1 MLAPRWLTNA
11 IFILICIQKSRGDS
25 QKQPVCLARDRR
37 EAEVPLE
44 WPTCI
49 ETRWDR
55 WPNSELTTTP
65 TPASQST
72 TKVTSESSTVLV
84 SVKVETVSA
93 SLPSDQELDTE
104 SPLDNV
110 NFLSFEDWKKQNLA
124 KAGQSAE
131 NIGGNRRAGTAEK
144 DRRRLTGI
152 NNALD
157 SLGDDAEIELD
168 FGGFGADT
176 AEAAKS
182 ATAWGVHVPS
192 RGVDEAQV
200 IPGTVRDMVVEAS
213 GQSVPHAGGER
224 SKDAGTTCK
233 ERFNYAS
240 FDCAAT
246 VLKTNPEAKGSS
258 AVLIENK
265 DSYMLNECR
274 AQNKFLILELCDDI
288 LVDTVVLA
296 NYEFFSS
303 IFHTFRVSVADRYP
317 AKPEQ
322 WKELGIYEA
331 RNTREIQAF
340 AVENPLI
347 WARYL
352 RIEFLTHYGHE
363 FYCPLSLIRVHGT
376 TMLEE
381 YKHDGEVNR
390 AEEEVTGGVAEPA
403 PETESV
409 TEDATKAEVP
419 PPEAS
424 SFHVD
429 NADIRP
435 SETCSNSI
443 TTIELVLLGSV
454 NSHECGTHDTPKEL
468 PLSDG
473 NIKPAPGKVSSLV
486 TPSAGDA
493 ANAASPE
500 AVDYRN
506 LGSPGIN
513 SHPTADTTFDAVS
526 SDTNPH
532 DVTSDADTRSTVASK
547 DEQSAESIRATTTQ
561 PPSANPTT
569 QESFFKSVNKRL
581 QMLETNSSLS
591 LQYIEEQSR
600 ILRDAFNKVE
610 KRQLSKTST
619 FLDNLNVTVVNELKQ
634 FREQYD
640 QAWRSVALEF
650 EHQRIQY
657 HQEIHS
663 LSAQLGVLAD
673 EIVFQKR
680 VAVIQSIVVLLCF
693 GLMLF
698 TRGLAGGYIDLP
710 SVQNM
715 VSRSYSL
722 RPSSPILGFRSPP
735 GSPGSMRPTS
745 SYRTTGHRRQISQD
759 SQDGSVSPTMYAPP
773 TPTSD
778 DSRLGPDERDTT
790 PPSPE
795 EARSMP
801 DAAPPLLR
809 SNSSPPDLNGEN
821 EGGGEEMQAGS
832 PTITIISIIELK
844 TSKIS
849 SILHLKKSH
858 SRTPKMNSTPL
869 AARSPNTHLAV
880 SNEQDLKAASTT
892 IDPMDQ
898 HRLKLQGKIENQDKQ
913 QASYVS
919 PSDDIMSP
927 CSKKLSDL
935 KGKRF
940 KKIPPIAQ
948 PFVSDRAKRTL
959 DLVEEFVEKEC
970 IPAEGLFSAQLG
982 TGEQRWKTNPA
993 VMEELK
999 TKAKKIGLW
1008 NMFLPKSHFSQG
1020 AGFSN
1025 LEYGLMAE
1033 YLGKSKVASEATNNA
1048 APDTG
1053 NMEVLAKYGN
1063 DQQKAQWLTPLLEG
1077 KIRSAFLMTEPDI
1090 ASSDATNIQ
1099 LDIRREGN
1107 EYVLNGSKWWS
1118 SGAGDPRCQI
1128 YLVMGKTDPRNPDTY
1143 KQQSVLLVPAST
1155 PGITIHRMLSVY
1167 GYDDAPHGHG
1177 HITFKNV
1184 RVPLSAMVLGEG
1196 RGFEIIQGRLG
1207 PGRIHH
1213 AMRTIGAAERAI
1225 DWLIARINDERKKP
1239 FGQPLSSH
1247 GVILEWLAK
1256 SRIEVDAARLIV
1268 LNAAIKIDQGNAK
1281 FALKE
1286 IAQAKVL
1293 VPQTAMTVIDRA
1305 VQVYGAAGVSQD
1317 TPLAYLW
1324 AMVRTLRIADG
1335 PDEVHLQQLGK
1346 RENKSRREEVTRRV
1360 AWQKEQSDKILIAN
1374 GFSKTKSLL

>member
-1 MLAPRWLTNA
+1 MLAYQCITTCWVPWA
-11 IFILICIQKSRGDS
+11 ICMLAWIQTTGG
-25 QKQPVCLARDRR
+25 QGQQLVCPARDSR
-37 EAEVPLE
+37 EVEAGVLQ

-49 ETRWDR
+49 ETRWQRKPSGD
-55 WPNSELTTTP
+55 PTP
-65 TPASQST
+65 TPTPTLTSTFQGSQRVTGWTSTDTAS
-72 TKVTSESSTVLV
+72 L
-84 SVKVETVSA
+84 ETVSGPA
-93 SLPSDQELDTE
+93 SAPRQETDQELDTD
-104 SPLDNV
+104 SPLDNA

-131 NIGGNRRAGTAEK
+131 NVGGNRRAGAAGV
-144 DRRRLTGI
+144 DRQRPTGI

-168 FGGFGADT
+168 FVGFGADASEAVKT
-176 AEAAKS
+176 ATS
-182 ATAWGVHVPS
+182 WGNHVHPGGGNGAQVASDMDREPVDAPGQAVPS
-192 RGVDEAQV
+192 
-200 IPGTVRDMVVEAS
+200 
-213 GQSVPHAGGER
+213 AG

-246 VLKTNPEAKGSS
+246 VLKTNPQVKGSS

-274 AQNKFLILELCDDI
+274 ANNKYLILELCDDI

-317 AKPEQ
+317 AKRDQ
-322 WKELGIYEA
+322 WKELGVYEA

-340 AVENPLI
+340 PVENPLI

-352 RIEFLTHYGHE
+352 RIEFLTHYGNE

-381 YKHDGEVNR
+381 YKHDGEANR
-390 AEEEVTGGVAEPA
+390 AEEVAKQVSEPD
-403 PETESV
+403 PETETS
-409 TEDATKAEVP
+409 TNTGQPPLESPTAHAEQA
-419 PPEAS
+419 E
-424 SFHVD
+424 
-429 NADIRP
+429 IRP
-435 SETCSNSI
+435 VTRESCPNHI
-443 TTIELVLLGSV
+443 TTIELLLLGSADLYM
-454 NSHECGTHDTPKEL
+454 CGVQDA
-468 PLSDG
+468 
-473 NIKPAPGKVSSLV
+473 PAEP
-486 TPSAGDA
+486 TSAGSISWPEVAQASPGTATPPTGDGSA
-493 ANAASPE
+493 DIGGEKAASSEAENQKAQGSAGANAHPPSDSAST
-500 AVDYRN
+500 AVPLAAAFDN
-506 LGSPGIN
+506 A
-513 SHPTADTTFDAVS
+513 TAET
-526 SDTNPH
+526 
-532 DVTSDADTRSTVASK
+532 DTRSAGVSK
-547 DEQSAESIRATTTQ
+547 DEQNAENIRATTTQ

-581 QMLETNSSLS
+581 QMLESNSSLS

-619 FLDNLNVTVVNELKQ
+619 FLENLNVTVVNELKQ

-640 QAWRSVALEF
+640 QVWKSVALEF

-657 HQEIHS
+657 HMEIHS
-663 LSAQLGVLAD
+663 LSTQLGVLAD

-680 VAVIQSIVVLLCF
+680 VAVIQSIVVLFCF
-693 GLMLF
+693 GLVLF
-698 TRGLAGGYIDLP
+698 TRGAAGGYIDLP
-710 SVQNM
+710 SVQSM

-722 RPSSPILGFRSPP
+722 RPSSPIFGSLP
-735 GSPGSMRPTS
+735 GSPGSTRPAS
-745 SYRTTGHRRQISQD
+745 SYRKSGHRRQLSDD
-759 SQDGSVSPTMYAPP
+759 SQVGSHSPTVAYAPP

-778 DSRLGPDERDTT
+778 DSSVRQDTQEPT
-790 PPSPE
+790 PS
-795 EARSMP
+795 ASGDSRSVS
-801 DAAPPLLR
+801 DVPPLLVR
-809 SNSSPPDLNGEN
+809 SNFSY
-821 EGGGEEMQAGS
+821 EGMEA
-832 PTITIISIIELK
+832 
-844 TSKIS
+844 
-849 SILHLKKSH
+849 
-858 SRTPKMNSTPL
+858 TPL
-869 AARSPNTHLAV
+869 ADRSPNTHLPT
-880 SNEQDLKAASTT
+880 SNEQDLKSANKMNS
-892 IDPMDQ
+892 MDY
-898 HRLKLQGKIENQDKQ
+898 HRQALQGKIENQDKQ

-927 CSKKLSDL
+927 CSKKLSDI

-940 KKIPPIAQ
+940 KK
-948 PFVSDRAKRTL
+948 S
-959 DLVEEFVEKEC
+959 VEEFVEKEC
-970 IPAEGLFSAQLG
+970 IPAEALFSAQLG
-982 TGEQRWKTNPA
+982 HGEQRWKTNPA
-993 VMEELK
+993 IMEELK
-999 TKAKKIGLW
+999 VKARKVGLW
-1008 NMFLPKSHFSQG
+1008 NMFLPKNHFSQG

-1063 DQQKAQWLTPLLEG
+1063 DQQKAQWLAPLLEG

-1128 YLVMGKTDPRNPDTY
+1128 YLVMGKTDARNPDPY
-1143 KQQSVLLVPAST
+1143 QQQSVVLVPAST
-1155 PGITIHRMLSVY
+1155 PGVTINRMLSVY

-1177 HITFKNV
+1177 HITFTNV
-1184 RVPLSAMVLGEG
+1184 RVPLSAMILGEG

-1213 AMRTIGAAERAI
+1213 AMRTIGAAERAV
-1225 DWLIARINDERKKP
+1225 DWLIARINDDRKKP

-1256 SRIEVDAARLIV
+1256 SRIEIDSARLIV
-1268 LNAAIKIDQGNAK
+1268 LNAAIKIDQGSAK
-1281 FALKE
+1281 SALKE

-1293 VPQTAMTVIDRA
+1293 VPQAALTVIDRA
-1305 VQVYGAAGVSQD
+1305 VQAYGAAGVSQD
-1317 TPLAYLW
+1317 TPLANLW
-1324 AMVRTLRIADG
+1324 ALIRTLRIADG

-1346 RENKSRREEVTRRV
+1346 RENKARKDEVADRLK
-1360 AWQKEQSDKILIAN
+1360 WQSEQSDNLLTAS

>member
-1 MLAPRWLTNA
+1 MFTPRWTTTSWASWALCLSL
-11 IFILICIQKSRGDS
+11 LIQDAGGET
-25 QKQPVCLARDRR
+25 QQQQQPICLARDWKEI
-37 EAEVPLE
+37 EAGVLQ
-44 WPTCI
+44 WPVCI
-49 ETRWDR
+49 ETRWDQL
-55 WPNSELTTTP
+55 PNAELPLSPAPTSTLTPISQGAQTVVTELLTVTTSTDA
-65 TPASQST
+65 AS
-72 TKVTSESSTVLV
+72 TSD
-84 SVKVETVSA
+84 SVPGT
-93 SLPSDQELDTE
+93 DQELDTD

-131 NIGGNRRAGTAEK
+131 NIGGKRAGTAEK
-144 DRRRLTGI
+144 DRRRPTGI

-157 SLGDDAEIELD
+157 SLGDDAEIEID
-168 FGGFGADT
+168 FGGFGADA
-176 AEAAKS
+176 AEAAKT
-182 ATAWGVHVPS
+182 ATAWG
-192 RGVDEAQV
+192 AQV
-200 IPGTVRDMVVEAS
+200 PPAGDGGQQVHSDKDGDEVDAS
-213 GQSVPHAGGER
+213 GQGVPHAIAQR

-246 VLKTNPEAKGSS
+246 VLKTNPQAKGSS
-258 AVLIENK
+258 SVLIENK

-274 AQNKFLILELCDDI
+274 AQNKFLILEMCDDI

-317 AKPEQ
+317 AKPDQ
-322 WKELGIYEA
+322 WKELGIFEA

-340 AVENPLI
+340 PVNNPLI

-352 RIEFLTHYGHE
+352 RIEFLTHYGNE

-381 YKHDGEVNR
+381 YKHDGEVSR
-390 AEEEVTGGVAEPA
+390 IEDEPEDVAEPA
-403 PETESV
+403 SESQTV
-409 TEDATKAEVP
+409 MESEVP
-419 PPEAS
+419 SSESPITDFDDIEMPSFEAS
-424 SFHVD
+424 ETWQSSVPAVELDLLASENFHTCDPKDAPRETFAPSPQASGPAPTSPAMPSTGDSASTASEAGEAKAAGSPVVNSD
-429 NADIRP
+429 NAA
-435 SETCSNSI
+435 
-443 TTIELVLLGSV
+443 
-454 NSHECGTHDTPKEL
+454 
-468 PLSDG
+468 
-473 NIKPAPGKVSSLV
+473 AP
-486 TPSAGDA
+486 PDA
-493 ANAASPE
+493 APNNAS
-500 AVDYRN
+500 D
-506 LGSPGIN
+506 
-513 SHPTADTTFDAVS
+513 
-526 SDTNPH
+526 SDTRP
-532 DVTSDADTRSTVASK
+532 TVVSK
-547 DEQSAESIRATTTQ
+547 DEQTPESIRTTTTQ

-600 ILRDAFNKVE
+600 ILRDAFSKVE

-619 FLDNLNVTVVNELKQ
+619 FLENLNATVINELTQ
-634 FREQYD
+634 FRDQYD

-663 LSAQLGVLAD
+663 LSTQLGVLAD
-673 EIVFQKR
+673 ELVFQKR

-693 GLMLF
+693 GLVLF
-698 TRGLAGGYIDLP
+698 TRGAAGSYIDLP

-722 RPSSPILGFRSPP
+722 RPSSPIFGFGSLP
-735 GSPGSMRPTS
+735 GSPGSTRPAS
-745 SYRTTGHRRQISQD
+745 SYRTTPGHRRQISD
-759 SQDGSVSPTMYAPP
+759 ESQGGSMSPTIAYAPP

-778 DSRLGPDERDTT
+778 DSGLGHAERAPTPSTT
-790 PPSPE
+790 GDVQPE
-795 EARSMP
+795 PEV
-801 DAAPPLLR
+801 APPLLR
-809 SNSSPPDLNGEN
+809 SNSSPPDLQGEN
-821 EGGGEEMQAGS
+821 EGEVEGEVKSDS
-832 PTITIISIIELK
+832 PESEINMST
-844 TSKIS
+844 
-849 SILHLKKSH
+849 
-858 SRTPKMNSTPL
+858 TPL
-869 AARSPNTHLAV
+869 AARSPNTHLG
-880 SNEQDLKAASTT
+880 NTTNNTTEQDLKSSTMNS
-892 IDPMDQ
+892 MDH
-898 HRLKLQGKIENQDKQ
+898 HRQVLQDKLESGDKQ

-948 PFVSDRAKRTL
+948 PFVSDKAKKTL

-970 IPAEGLFSAQLG
+970 IPSESLFTAQLG
-982 TGEQRWKTNPA
+982 HGAQRWQTNPT

-999 TKAKKIGLW
+999 SKARSIGLW

-1053 NMEVLAKYGN
+1053 NMEVIAKYGN
-1063 DQQKAQWLTPLLEG
+1063 DAQKQQWLTPLLEG

-1099 LDIRREGN
+1099 LDIRKEGN

-1128 YLVMGKTDPRNPDTY
+1128 YLVMGKTDPKNPDPY
-1143 KQQSVLLVPAST
+1143 KQQSVILVPANT
-1155 PGITIHRMLSVY
+1155 PGVTIHRMLSVY

-1177 HITFKNV
+1177 HISFKDV
-1184 RVPLSAMVLGEG
+1184 RVPASNMVLGEG

-1213 AMRTIGAAERAI
+1213 AMRTIGAAERAV
-1225 DWLIARINDERKKP
+1225 DWMIARINDERKKP
-1239 FGQPLSSH
+1239 FGQALSSH

-1256 SRIEVDAARLIV
+1256 SRIEIDAARLIV
-1268 LNAAIKIDQGNAK
+1268 LNAAIKIDQGNPK

-1293 VPQTAMTVIDRA
+1293 VPQAALTVIDRA
-1305 VQVYGAAGVSQD
+1305 VQAYGAAGVSQD

-1324 AMVRTLRIADG
+1324 ALIRTLRIADG

-1346 RENKSRREEVTRRV
+1346 RENKSRKEEVMGRLK
-1360 AWQKEQSDKILIAN
+1360 WQEEQSKRILTKN
-1374 GFSKTKSLL
+1374 GFSTVKSLL

>member
-1 MLAPRWLTNA
+1 MLAPRWSTTCW
-11 IFILICIQKSRGDS
+11 ILWALGASASIQKTGGES
-25 QKQPVCLARDRR
+25 QQPICLARNWR
-37 EAEVPLE
+37 EVEAGFLQ

-55 WPNSELTTTP
+55 KPNEDVKTVTNEPSSVTVTVETA
-65 TPASQST
+65 PASP
-72 TKVTSESSTVLV
+72 
-84 SVKVETVSA
+84 
-93 SLPSDQELDTE
+93 PSREADQELDTD

-131 NIGGNRRAGTAEK
+131 NVGGNRRAGTAGK
-144 DRRRLTGI
+144 DRRRPTGI

-157 SLGDDAEIELD
+157 ALGDDGEIELD
-168 FGGFGADT
+168 FGGFGGDAS
-176 AEAAKS
+176 EAAKPAAS
-182 ATAWGVHVPS
+182 WGSQVLPGGGEGAQIPS
-192 RGVDEAQV
+192 GTGPDRAVDTPEQ
-200 IPGTVRDMVVEAS
+200 G
-213 GQSVPHAGGER
+213 VPHADGSR

-246 VLKTNPEAKGSS
+246 VLKTNPQAQGSS

-274 AQNKFLILELCDDI
+274 APNKFLILELCDDI

-303 IFHTFRVSVADRYP
+303 ILHTFRISVADRYP
-317 AKPEQ
+317 AKPDQ

-340 AVENPLI
+340 PVDNPLI

-352 RIEFLTHYGHE
+352 RIEFLTHYGTE

-376 TMLEE
+376 TMMEE
-381 YKHDGEVNR
+381 YKHDGEANR
-390 AEEEVTGGVAEPA
+390 AEEEEEEEEEEVRE
-403 PETESV
+403 
-409 TEDATKAEVP
+409 EVP
-419 PPEAS
+419 EPTPE
-424 SFHVD
+424 VD
-429 NADIRP
+429 TTTKTHDRRP
-435 SETCSNSI
+435 SDSPATHIGSI
-443 TTIELVLLGSV
+443 EIASLIPEISPDLGTTIELLLLGLGDL
-454 NSHECGTHDTPKEL
+454 HTCGVQDAATEPTA
-468 PLSDG
+468 SDE
-473 NIKPAPGKVSSLV
+473 NNFPRPGQPSPSTA
-486 TPSAGDA
+486 TPSTDDTAIVGVGHA
-493 ANAASPE
+493 PSPE
-500 AVDYRN
+500 AGDHKA
-506 LGSPGIN
+506 PAPAGIN
-513 SHPTADTTFDAVS
+513 THPPADSATAASNTDPQNAPS
-526 SDTNPH
+526 ES
-532 DVTSDADTRSTVASK
+532 DTRSTGVSR
-547 DEQSAESIRATTTQ
+547 DEQSAESTRATTTQ

-581 QMLETNSSLS
+581 QMLESNSSLS

-600 ILRDAFNKVE
+600 ILRDAFSKVE

-619 FLDNLNVTVVNELKQ
+619 FLENLNATVVNELKQ
-634 FREQYD
+634 SHEQYD
-640 QAWRSVALEF
+640 HVWKSVAMEF

-657 HQEIHS
+657 HQEIYS
-663 LSAQLGVLAD
+663 LSTQLGVLAD
-673 EIVFQKR
+673 ELVFQKR
-680 VAVIQSIVVLLCF
+680 VAVIQSIVVLFCF
-693 GLMLF
+693 GLVLF
-698 TRGLAGGYIDLP
+698 ARGSASGYIELP
-710 SVQNM
+710 SMQSM

-722 RPSSPILGFRSPP
+722 RSSSPVFGSPP
-735 GSPGSMRPTS
+735 GSPGSTRPAS
-745 SYRTTGHRRQISQD
+745 SYRSTAGHRRQISDD
-759 SQDGSVSPTMYAPP
+759 SQGGSVSPTAYAPP
-773 TPTSD
+773 TPMSD
-778 DSRLGPDERDTT
+778 DSSLGQHIRGPN
-790 PPSPE
+790 PS
-795 EARSMP
+795 ASGDSRSVA
-801 DAAPPLLR
+801 DVAPPLVR
-809 SNSSPPDLNGEN
+809 SNSSPADLNGEN
-821 EGGGEEMQAGS
+821 EGDGGKI
-832 PTITIISIIELK
+832 IT
-844 TSKIS
+844 
-849 SILHLKKSH
+849 
-858 SRTPKMNSTPL
+858 MDSTPL
-869 AARSPNTHLAV
+869 AARSPNTHLPV
-880 SNEQDLKAASTT
+880 FHEQDPSNLESATT
-892 IDPMDQ
+892 KGDSMDY
-898 HRLKLQGKIENQDKQ
+898 HRQILQGKLENQEKQ

-948 PFVSDRAKRTL
+948 PFVSDRAKKTL

-970 IPAEGLFSAQLG
+970 IPAEALFSAQLG
-982 TGEQRWKTNPA
+982 KGEQRWNTNPA
-993 VMEELK
+993 IMEDLK
-999 TKAKKIGLW
+999 TKARKIGLW
-1008 NMFLPKSHFSQG
+1008 NMFLAKAHFSQG
-1020 AGFSN
+1020 AGYTN

-1063 DQQKAQWLTPLLEG
+1063 DQQKAQWLAPLLEG
-1077 KIRSAFLMTEPDI
+1077 KIRSAFLMTEPEI

-1099 LDIRREGN
+1099 LEIRREGN

-1128 YLVMGKTDPRNPDTY
+1128 YLVMGKTDASNPNPY
-1143 KQQSVLLVPAST
+1143 QQQSVVLVPASA
-1155 PGITIHRMLSVY
+1155 PGVTVHRMLSVY

-1177 HITFKNV
+1177 HITFTNV

-1213 AMRTIGAAERAI
+1213 AMRTIGAAERAV
-1225 DWLIARINDERKKP
+1225 DWMIARINDDRKKP
-1239 FGQPLSSH
+1239 FGQQLSSH

-1256 SRIEVDAARLIV
+1256 SRIEIDSARLIV
-1268 LNAAIKIDQGNAK
+1268 LNAAIKIDQGDAK
-1281 FALKE
+1281 YALKE

-1293 VPQTAMTVIDRA
+1293 VPQTALTVIDRA
-1305 VQVYGAAGVSQD
+1305 VQAYGAAGVSQD

-1324 AMVRTLRIADG
+1324 ALIRTLRIADG

-1346 RENKSRREEVTRRV
+1346 RENKSRKEEVIKRLE
-1360 AWQKEQSDKILIAN
+1360 WQTEQSQRILATN
-1374 GFSKTKSLL
+1374 GFAKDHAKSLL

>member
-1 MLAPRWLTNA
+1 MPASRWFTTAVFMLT
-11 IFILICIQKSRGDS
+11 CIQKSGGDS

-37 EAEVPLE
+37 EAEAPLE
-44 WPTCI
+44 WPTCV

-55 WPNSELTTTP
+55 WPNDEQTTTP
-65 TPASQST
+65 TPASQSNL
-72 TKVTSESSTVLV
+72 KVTSGPSSISV
-84 SVKVETVSA
+84 SVTIETVPA
-93 SLPSDQELDTE
+93 SSPAEQELDTE

-124 KAGQSAE
+124 KAGQSTE
-131 NIGGNRRAGTAEK
+131 NIGGNRRAGAAEK
-144 DRRRLTGI
+144 DRRRPTGI
-152 NNALD
+152 NNALE
-157 SLGDDAEIELD
+157 SLGDDSEIELD
-168 FGGFGADT
+168 FGGFGTDAS
-176 AEAAKS
+176 EAAKT
-182 ATAWGVHVPS
+182 ATAWGAHVPS
-192 RGVDEAQV
+192 RGGDGAQV
-200 IPGTVRDMVVEAS
+200 IPGIGRDMVVEAS
-213 GQSVPHAGGER
+213 GQGVPHAGGER

-258 AVLIENK
+258 SVLIENK

-390 AEEEVTGGVAEPA
+390 AEEEVAGGVAEPD
-403 PETESV
+403 PETE
-409 TEDATKAEVP
+409 TAMEGATKTGVP
-419 PPEAS
+419 PPEVP
-424 SFHVD
+424 SFHVV
-429 NADIRP
+429 NADIRL
-435 SETCSNSI
+435 SESCPNSI
-443 TTIELVLLGSV
+443 TTVELVLLGSIL
-454 NSHECGTHDTPKEL
+454 SHECSAHDTLKQSP
-468 PLSDG
+468 PS
-473 NIKPAPGKVSSLV
+473 NRNVKPALGKASSSPV
-486 TPSAGDA
+486 TPPAGDA
-493 ANAASPE
+493 AIAASPE
-500 AVDYRN
+500 TGDYKIS
-506 LGSPGIN
+506 GSPGIN
-513 SHPTADTTFDAVS
+513 SHSTADTASDAVS
-526 SDTNPH
+526 SETDSNNA
-532 DVTSDADTRSTVASK
+532 TSDADIRSTVASK
-547 DEQSAESIRATTTQ
+547 DELSAESLRATTTQ
-561 PPSANPTT
+561 PPSTNPTT

-619 FLDNLNVTVVNELKQ
+619 FLDNLNVTVVKELKQ

-693 GLMLF
+693 GLILF

-710 SVQNM
+710 SMQNM

-722 RPSSPILGFRSPP
+722 RPSSPILGFGSPP
-735 GSPGSMRPTS
+735 GSPGSTRPTL
-745 SYRTTGHRRQISQD
+745 SYRTTPRHRRQISQY

-778 DSRLGPDERDTT
+778 DSRLGPVERGTT

-821 EGGGEEMQAGS
+821 EGGGEESLEDLESDSECSENSLQTA
-832 PTITIISIIELK
+832 
-844 TSKIS
+844 
-849 SILHLKKSH
+849 
-858 SRTPKMNSTPL
+858 KMNSTPL
-869 AARSPNTHLAV
+869 ATRSPNTHLAG

-892 IDPMDQ
+892 IDPMDH
-898 HRLKLQGKIENQDKQ
+898 HRQKLQGKVENQDKQ

-940 KKIPPIAQ
+940 KKIPSIAQ
-948 PFVSDRAKRTL
+948 PFVSDRAKITL

-970 IPAEGLFSAQLG
+970 IPAEALFSAQLG
-982 TGEQRWKTNPA
+982 TGEQRWKINPA

-1225 DWLIARINDERKKP
+1225 DWLIARINDEHKKP

-1268 LNAAIKIDQGNAK
+1268 LNAAIKIDQGDANL
-1281 FALKE
+1281 ALKE

-1293 VPQTAMTVIDRA
+1293 VPQTALAVIDRA

-1346 RENKSRREEVTRRV
+1346 RENKSRREEVTRRL
-1360 AWQKEQSDKILIAN
+1360 AWQKEQSDKILTAN
-1374 GFSKTKSLL
+1374 GFPKTKSLL

>member
-1 MLAPRWLTNA
+1 MLAPRWTTTCCASWALCVLA
-11 IFILICIQKSRGDS
+11 WIQETSGEA
-25 QKQPVCLARDRR
+25 QQQPLCLARDWR
-37 EAEVPLE
+37 EVEAGILQ

-49 ETRWDR
+49 ETQWDR
-55 WPNSELTTTP
+55 MPYGEPVPISTP
-65 TPASQST
+65 TPTPPSQGSAS
-72 TKVTSESSTVLV
+72 KVTSEPSSVIV
-84 SVKVETVSA
+84 VVETASA
-93 SLPSDQELDTE
+93 SSSEREADPELDTD

-144 DRRRLTGI
+144 DRRRPTGI

-168 FGGFGADT
+168 FGGFGTDSS
-176 AEAAKS
+176 EAAKT
-182 ATAWGVHVPS
+182 ATAWGTQVHSGGEEGAHIPLDMGRDAV
-192 RGVDEAQV
+192 VDAL
-200 IPGTVRDMVVEAS
+200 
-213 GQSVPHAGGER
+213 GQGVPHAGGGR

-240 FDCAAT
+240 FDCAGT
-246 VLKTNPEAKGSS
+246 VLKTNAQAKGSS
-258 AVLIENK
+258 SVLIENK

-274 AQNKFLILELCDDI
+274 AENKFLILELCDDI

-303 IFHTFRVSVADRYP
+303 IFHTFRPD
-317 AKPEQ
+317 Q

-352 RIEFLTHYGHE
+352 RIEFLTHYGNE

-381 YKHDGEVNR
+381 YKHDGEANR
-390 AEEEVTGGVAEPA
+390 AEEDVPEEVS
-403 PETESV
+403 ET
-409 TEDATKAEVP
+409 EVP
-419 PPEAS
+419 PRDSITIHTDDAEMNPL
-424 SFHVD
+424 
-429 NADIRP
+429 
-435 SETCSNSI
+435 ETCPNSVP
-443 TTIELVLLGSV
+443 TIDLILLGAM
-454 NSHECGTHDTPKEL
+454 NLDMCGAQDGPGE
-468 PLSDG
+468 PPASDG
-473 NIKPAPGKVSSLV
+473 NIPAGPRQASPSPATASSDD
-486 TPSAGDA
+486 T
-493 ANAASPE
+493 ANAASSK
-500 AVDYRN
+500 AGDSKAQ
-506 LGSPGIN
+506 GSPGIN
-513 SHPTADTTFDAVS
+513 NHSPS
-526 SDTNPH
+526 
-532 DVTSDADTRSTVASK
+532 DVTSTPVSAVAIPQNATSDPDTRSTGASK
-547 DEQSAESIRATTTQ
+547 DEQSAEATRATATQ

-569 QESFFKSVNKRL
+569 QESFFKSINKRL
-581 QMLETNSSLS
+581 QMLESNSSLS

-619 FLDNLNVTVVNELKQ
+619 FLENLNVTVVNELKQ

-640 QAWRSVALEF
+640 HAWRSVALEF

-673 EIVFQKR
+673 ELVFQKR

-693 GLMLF
+693 GLVLF
-698 TRGLAGGYIDLP
+698 TRGAAGGYIDLP

-722 RPSSPILGFRSPP
+722 RSSSPVFGFRSPP
-735 GSPGSMRPTS
+735 GSPGSTRPAS
-745 SYRTTGHRRQISQD
+745 SYRATAGHRRQISED
-759 SQDGSVSPTMYAPP
+759 SQSGSLSPAVAYAPP

-778 DSRLGPDERDTT
+778 DSRLGQDVHGASMSEDPRSVPDV
-790 PPSPE
+790 
-795 EARSMP
+795 
-801 DAAPPLLR
+801 APPLIR
-809 SNSSPPDLNGEN
+809 SNKILTN
-821 EGGGEEMQAGS
+821 
-832 PTITIISIIELK
+832 PT
-844 TSKIS
+844 
-849 SILHLKKSH
+849 
-858 SRTPKMNSTPL
+858 KMSSTPL
-869 AARSPNTHLAV
+869 AARSPNTHLPA
-880 SNEQDLKAASTT
+880 SSEQDVKTASTT
-892 IDPMDQ
+892 TSSMDH
-898 HRLKLQGKIENQDKQ
+898 HRQILQGKMETQDPQ

-927 CSKKLSDL
+927 CSKKLSDI

-940 KKIPPIAQ
+940 KKY
-948 PFVSDRAKRTL
+948 
-959 DLVEEFVEKEC
+959 VEEFVEKEC
-970 IPAEGLFSAQLG
+970 IPAEALFSAQLG
-982 TGEQRWKTNPA
+982 EAEKRWKTNPA
-993 VMEELK
+993 IMEELK
-999 TKAKKIGLW
+999 AKARNIGLW
-1008 NMFLPKSHFSQG
+1008 NMFLPKKHFSQG

-1033 YLGKSKVASEATNNA
+1033 YLGKSKLASEATNNA

-1077 KIRSAFLMTEPDI
+1077 KIRSAFLMTEPEI

-1128 YLVMGKTDPRNPDTY
+1128 YLVMGKTDASNPDPY
-1143 KQQSVLLVPAST
+1143 KQQSVVLVPASA
-1155 PGITIHRMLSVY
+1155 PGVTIHRMLSVY

-1177 HITFKNV
+1177 HITFTNV
-1184 RVPLSAMVLGEG
+1184 RVPLSSMVLGEG

-1239 FGQPLSSH
+1239 FGQPLSAH
-1247 GVILEWLAK
+1247 GVILEWLAR
-1256 SRIEVDAARLIV
+1256 SRIEIDSARLIV
-1268 LNAAIKIDQGNAK
+1268 LNAAIKIDQGDAK

-1293 VPQTAMTVIDRA
+1293 VPTAALTVIDRA
-1305 VQVYGAAGVSQD
+1305 VQAYGAAGVSQD
-1317 TPLAYLW
+1317 TPLANLW
-1324 AMVRTLRIADG
+1324 ALIRTLRIADG

-1346 RENKSRREEVTRRV
+1346 RENKSRREEVARRL
-1360 AWQKEQSDKILIAN
+1360 AWQSEESGRILTAN
-1374 GFSKTKSLL
+1374 GFPKVKSSL

>member
-1 MLAPRWLTNA
+1 MLVPRWITTFWTPWAFCVLA
-11 IFILICIQKSRGDS
+11 WIQKAGGET
-25 QKQPVCLARDRR
+25 QQQPICLARNWR
-37 EAEVPLE
+37 EVEAGFLQ

-49 ETRWDR
+49 ETQWDR
-55 WPNSELTTTP
+55 RPNGSTP
-65 TPASQST
+65 TSQRTQKATDGPGSAT
-72 TKVTSESSTVLV
+72 V
-84 SVKVETVSA
+84 SVETA
-93 SLPSDQELDTE
+93 SVLSSEREADHELDTD

-144 DRRRLTGI
+144 DRRRPTGI

-157 SLGDDAEIELD
+157 SLGDDAEIEID
-168 FGGFGADT
+168 FGGFGAD
-176 AEAAKS
+176 ASEAAKS
-182 ATAWGVHVPS
+182 ATAWG
-192 RGVDEAQV
+192 AQV
-200 IPGTVRDMVVEAS
+200 HSGGGGGAQILSDTDRDVLVDAPGQ
-213 GQSVPHAGGER
+213 GVPAGER

-246 VLKTNPEAKGSS
+246 VLKTNHQAQGSS
-258 AVLIENK
+258 SVLIENK

-317 AKPEQ
+317 AKPDQ

-352 RIEFLTHYGHE
+352 RIEFLTHYGTE

-381 YKHDGEVNR
+381 YKHDGEANR
-390 AEEEVTGGVAEPA
+390 AEDVPEDVPEPA
-403 PETESV
+403 PEAEPATTTDTPPPDVATLSSDHAELHTFETCPNSV
-409 TEDATKAEVP
+409 TAV
-419 PPEAS
+419 
-424 SFHVD
+424 
-429 NADIRP
+429 
-435 SETCSNSI
+435 
-443 TTIELVLLGSV
+443 ELMLLGSADQGMCDT
-454 NSHECGTHDTPKEL
+454 EDTPGET
-468 PLSDG
+468 SVFDG
-473 NIKPAPGKVSSLV
+473 NISPAPGQVSPSTASLSSGDGANVVSSE
-486 TPSAGDA
+486 AGDTK
-493 ANAASPE
+493 
-500 AVDYRN
+500 VQ
-506 LGSPGIN
+506 GSTGIN
-513 SHPTADTTFDAVS
+513 THPPSNITSTAVS
-526 SDTNPH
+526 SDAAPH
-532 DVTSDADTRSTVASK
+532 NTTSDPDSRSTGVPK
-547 DEQSAESIRATTTQ
+547 DEPVTESIRTTTTQ

-619 FLDNLNVTVVNELKQ
+619 FLENLNVTVVNELKQ

-640 QAWRSVALEF
+640 HAWRSVALEF
-650 EHQRIQY
+650 EHQRIHY

-663 LSAQLGVLAD
+663 LSTQLGVLAD
-673 EIVFQKR
+673 ELVFQKR

-693 GLMLF
+693 GLVLF
-698 TRGLAGGYIDLP
+698 TRGAAGGYLDLP
-710 SVQNM
+710 RMQNM

-722 RPSSPILGFRSPP
+722 RSSSPMFGFRSLP
-735 GSPGSMRPTS
+735 GSPGSTRPAS
-745 SYRTTGHRRQISQD
+745 SHRTAAGHRRQLSDD
-759 SQDGSVSPTMYAPP
+759 SQGGSLSPNIAYAPP

-778 DSRLGPDERDTT
+778 DSGLGLDVRGHTLSVPGDSR
-790 PPSPE
+790 
-795 EARSMP
+795 AVR

-821 EGGGEEMQAGS
+821 EGEEEGN
-832 PTITIISIIELK
+832 T
-844 TSKIS
+844 
-849 SILHLKKSH
+849 
-858 SRTPKMNSTPL
+858 TPL
-869 AARSPNTHLAV
+869 AARSPNTHLPA
-880 SNEQDLKAASTT
+880 SNEQDLKTATT
-892 IDPMDQ
+892 TMNSMDH
-898 HRLKLQGKIENQDKQ
+898 HRQILQGKLENQDKY
-913 QASYVS
+913 AFCPPANYVS

-948 PFVSDRAKRTL
+948 PFVSDRAKKTL

-970 IPAEGLFSAQLG
+970 IPSEALFSAQLG
-982 TGEQRWKTNPA
+982 QGEQRWKTNPA

-999 TKAKKIGLW
+999 VKARKIGLW
-1008 NMFLPKSHFSQG
+1008 NMFLPKQHFTQG

-1033 YLGKSKVASEATNNA
+1033 CLGKSKVASEATNNA

-1063 DQQKAQWLTPLLEG
+1063 EQQKAQWLTPLLEG

-1128 YLVMGKTDPRNPDTY
+1128 YLVMGKTDARNPDTY
-1143 KQQSVLLVPAST
+1143 KQQSVVLVPAST

-1177 HITFKNV
+1177 HISFTNV

-1213 AMRTIGAAERAI
+1213 AMRTIGAAERAV
-1225 DWLIARINDERKKP
+1225 DWLIARINDDRKKP

-1256 SRIEVDAARLIV
+1256 SRIEIDSARLIV
-1268 LNAAIKIDQGNAK
+1268 LNAAIKIDQGDAK

-1293 VPQTAMTVIDRA
+1293 VPQAALTVIDRA
-1305 VQVYGAAGVSQD
+1305 VQAYGAAGVSQD
-1317 TPLAYLW
+1317 TPLANLW
-1324 AMVRTLRIADG
+1324 ALIRTLRIADG

-1346 RENKSRREEVTRRV
+1346 RENKMRREEVVKRL
-1360 AWQKEQSDKILIAN
+1360 AWQNEQSGRILTAN
-1374 GFSKTKSLL
+1374 GFPRTKSSL

>member
-1 MLAPRWLTNA
+1 MLAPRWLTTA
-11 IFILICIQKSRGDS
+11 IFVLTCIQKSGGDS
-25 QKQPVCLARDRR
+25 QKQPVCLARDWR
-37 EAEVPLE
+37 EAEAPLE
-44 WPTCI
+44 WATCV

-55 WPNSELTTTP
+55 WPNGELTTTP
-65 TPASQST
+65 SSASQST
-72 TKVTSESSTVLV
+72 PKVASESSSV
-84 SVKVETVSA
+84 SVPVTVETVSA
-93 SLPSDQELDTE
+93 SSPLDQELDTE

-144 DRRRLTGI
+144 DRRRPTGI

-168 FGGFGADT
+168 FGGFGAD
-176 AEAAKS
+176 ASEAART
-182 ATAWGVHVPS
+182 ATAWGAHAPS
-192 RGVDEAQV
+192 RGGDGAQA
-200 IPGTVRDMVVEAS
+200 IPGTGRDMVVEAS
-213 GQSVPHAGGER
+213 AQSVPHAGGER

-258 AVLIENK
+258 SVLIENK

-390 AEEEVTGGVAEPA
+390 PEEEVAGGVAEPA
-403 PETESV
+403 PETDTV
-409 TEDATKAEVP
+409 AEDATKAEVL
-419 PPEAS
+419 PPEAPY
-424 SFHVD
+424 
-429 NADIRP
+429 ADIRL
-435 SETCSNSI
+435 SETCRNSI
-443 TTIELVLLGSV
+443 TTVELVLLGLV
-454 NSHECGTHDTPKEL
+454 DSHERGTHDISKES
-468 PLSDG
+468 PPFDG
-473 NIKPAPGKVSSLV
+473 NAKPALGKASSSPV

-493 ANAASPE
+493 AKPASPQ
-500 AVDYRN
+500 AGDYEIS
-506 LGSPGIN
+506 GSPGIN
-513 SHPTADTTFDAVS
+513 SHSNADTASDAVS
-526 SDTNPH
+526 SETDPH
-532 DVTSDADTRSTVASK
+532 NATSDADIRSTVASK

-561 PPSANPTT
+561 PPPANPTT

-722 RPSSPILGFRSPP
+722 RPSSPISGLGSPP
-735 GSPGSMRPTS
+735 GSPGSTRPTS
-745 SYRTTGHRRQISQD
+745 SYRTTCGHRRHISQD
-759 SQDGSVSPTMYAPP
+759 SQDGPVSPTMYAPP

-778 DSRLGPDERDTT
+778 DSRLGPDERGPT
-790 PPSPE
+790 PPSLE
-795 EARSMP
+795 EARSIP

-809 SNSSPPDLNGEN
+809 KP
-821 EGGGEEMQAGS
+821 
-832 PTITIISIIELK
+832 
-844 TSKIS
+844 
-849 SILHLKKSH
+849 HLQ
-858 SRTPKMNSTPL
+858 TFKMNSTPL

-892 IDPMDQ
+892 IDPMDH
-898 HRLKLQGKIENQDKQ
+898 HRQKLQGKIENQDKQ

-940 KKIPPIAQ
+940 KKY
-948 PFVSDRAKRTL
+948 
-959 DLVEEFVEKEC
+959 VEEFVEKEC
-970 IPAEGLFSAQLG
+970 IPAEALFSAQLG
-982 TGEQRWKTNPA
+982 SGEQRWKTNPA

-999 TKAKKIGLW
+999 TKAKKVGLW

-1293 VPQTAMTVIDRA
+1293 VPQTALTVIDRA

-1346 RENKSRREEVTRRV
+1346 RENKLRREEVTKRV
-1360 AWQKEQSDKILIAN
+1360 AWQKEQSDRILIAN
-1374 GFSKTKSLL
+1374 GFSKVKSLL

>member
-1 MLAPRWLTNA
+1 MFTPRWITTCWASWALCA
-11 IFILICIQKSRGDS
+11 SLMIQQTGGET
-25 QKQPVCLARDRR
+25 QQQQPICLARDWR
-37 EAEVPLE
+37 EVEAGVLQ
-44 WPTCI
+44 WPVCI
-49 ETRWDR
+49 ETRWDQL
-55 WPNSELTTTP
+55 PNPEPPSSPAPTSTLTPISQGAQTVITELTTVT
-65 TPASQST
+65 TST
-72 TKVTSESSTVLV
+72 DAA
-84 SVKVETVSA
+84 SA
-93 SLPSDQELDTE
+93 SASASGTDQELDTD

-131 NIGGNRRAGTAEK
+131 NIGGKRAGTAEK
-144 DRRRLTGI
+144 DRRRPTGI

-157 SLGDDAEIELD
+157 SLGDDAEIEID
-168 FGGFGADT
+168 FGGFGADA
-176 AEAAKS
+176 AEAAKT
-182 ATAWGVHVPS
+182 ATAWG
-192 RGVDEAQV
+192 AQV
-200 IPGTVRDMVVEAS
+200 PPAGDGGQQIHSDKDRDEVDVS
-213 GQSVPHAGGER
+213 GQGVPHAIAER

-246 VLKTNPEAKGSS
+246 VLKTNPQAKGSS
-258 AVLIENK
+258 SVLIENK

-274 AQNKFLILELCDDI
+274 AQNKFLILEMCDDI

-317 AKPEQ
+317 AKPDQ
-322 WKELGIYEA
+322 WKELGIFEA

-340 AVENPLI
+340 PVNNPLI

-352 RIEFLTHYGHE
+352 RIEFLTHYGNE

-381 YKHDGEVNR
+381 YKHDGEANR
-390 AEEEVTGGVAEPA
+390 VEDELEEVAEPV
-403 PETESV
+403 PEAETVTES
-409 TEDATKAEVP
+409 EVP
-419 PPEAS
+419 PSDTPITDFDHVELPSFEAS
-424 SFHVD
+424 ETWQSSVSAVELLLDYGDFH
-429 NADIRP
+429 
-435 SETCSNSI
+435 TCD
-443 TTIELVLLGSV
+443 LK
-454 NSHECGTHDTPKEL
+454 DAPKETFASDRTGPQASGQAL
-468 PLSDG
+468 LSPAMPSTGDTASTASKTG
-473 NIKPAPGKVSSLV
+473 EAKAPGSPVVNVPSSNN
-486 TPSAGDA
+486 T
-493 ANAASPE
+493 AASP
-500 AVDYRN
+500 
-506 LGSPGIN
+506 
-513 SHPTADTTFDAVS
+513 DAVPNNV
-526 SDTNPH
+526 SDT
-532 DVTSDADTRSTVASK
+532 DTRSTGVSK
-547 DEQSAESIRATTTQ
+547 DEQATESIRATTTQ

-619 FLDNLNVTVVNELKQ
+619 FLENLNATVINELTQ
-634 FREQYD
+634 FRDQYD

-663 LSAQLGVLAD
+663 LSTQLGVLAD
-673 EIVFQKR
+673 ELVFQKR

-693 GLMLF
+693 GLVLF
-698 TRGLAGGYIDLP
+698 TRGAAGSYIDLP

-722 RPSSPILGFRSPP
+722 RPSSPIFGFGSLP
-735 GSPGSMRPTS
+735 GSPGSTRPAS
-745 SYRTTGHRRQISQD
+745 SSRTTPSHRRQISDD
-759 SQDGSVSPTMYAPP
+759 SQGGSISPTIAYAPP
-773 TPTSD
+773 TPISG
-778 DSRLGPDERDTT
+778 DSGLGHGERAPTPSTT
-790 PPSPE
+790 GDPQPE
-795 EARSMP
+795 PEV
-801 DAAPPLLR
+801 APPLLR
-809 SNSSPPDLNGEN
+809 SNSSPPDLQGEN
-821 EGGGEEMQAGS
+821 EREGEGEV
-832 PTITIISIIELK
+832 
-844 TSKIS
+844 
-849 SILHLKKSH
+849 KSDAPE
-858 SRTPKMNSTPL
+858 SESES
-869 AARSPNTHLAV
+869 RSPNTHLA
-880 SNEQDLKAASTT
+880 SATNTEQDLKSASTMNS
-892 IDPMDQ
+892 MDH
-898 HRLKLQGKIENQDKQ
+898 HRQMLQDKLESGDKQ

-948 PFVSDRAKRTL
+948 PFVSDKAKKTL

-970 IPAEGLFSAQLG
+970 IPSESLFTAQLG
-982 TGEQRWKTNPA
+982 HGAQRWQTNPS

-999 TKAKKIGLW
+999 TKARSIGLW

-1063 DQQKAQWLTPLLEG
+1063 EEQKKEWLSPLLEG

-1099 LDIRREGN
+1099 LDIRKEGG

-1128 YLVMGKTDPRNPDTY
+1128 YLVMGKTDPTNADPY
-1143 KQQSVLLVPAST
+1143 KQQSVILVPAST
-1155 PGITIHRMLSVY
+1155 PGVTIHRMLSVY

-1177 HITFKNV
+1177 HISFKDV
-1184 RVPLSAMVLGEG
+1184 RVPLSNMVLGEG

-1213 AMRTIGAAERAI
+1213 AMRTIGAAERAV
-1225 DWLIARINDERKKP
+1225 DWMIARINDERKKP
-1239 FGQPLSSH
+1239 FGQALSSH

-1256 SRIEVDAARLIV
+1256 SRIEIDAARLIV
-1268 LNAAIKIDQGNAK
+1268 LNAAIKIDQGNPK

-1293 VPQTAMTVIDRA
+1293 VPQAALTVIDRA
-1305 VQVYGAAGVSQD
+1305 VQAYGAAGVSQD

-1324 AMVRTLRIADG
+1324 ALIRTLRIADG

-1346 RENKSRREEVTRRV
+1346 RENKSRKEEVVSRLK
-1360 AWQKEQSDKILIAN
+1360 WQDEQSKSILTKN
-1374 GFSKTKSLL
+1374 GFSTVKSLL

>member
-1 MLAPRWLTNA
+1 MRSTYCWITWAIYTLASIQNA
-11 IFILICIQKSRGDS
+11 AGENQ
-25 QKQPVCLARDRR
+25 QPVCLARNWGEV
-37 EAEVPLE
+37 EAGSIQ
-44 WPTCI
+44 WPFCV

-55 WPNSELTTTP
+55 KPNGEPTTTSQDVKTISREP
-65 TPASQST
+65 NAARGSVAATPRSPPGQEA
-72 TKVTSESSTVLV
+72 
-84 SVKVETVSA
+84 
-93 SLPSDQELDTE
+93 DHELDTD

-131 NIGGNRRAGTAEK
+131 NVGGNRRAGAAGQ
-144 DRRRLTGI
+144 DRRRPTGI

-157 SLGDDAEIELD
+157 SFGDDGEIELD
-168 FGGFGADT
+168 FGGFGAD
-176 AEAAKS
+176 ASDAAKT
-182 ATAWGVHVPS
+182 ATAWGNQVHPAPE
-192 RGVDEAQV
+192 GAVD
-200 IPGTVRDMVVEAS
+200 TH
-213 GQSVPHAGGER
+213 GQGVPHADGPR

-317 AKPEQ
+317 AKPDQ

-352 RIEFLTHYGHE
+352 RIEFLTHYGNE
-363 FYCPLSLIRVHGT
+363 FYCPLSLIRIHGT

-390 AEEEVTGGVAEPA
+390 AEEEEAEAEVTEEAPEPA
-403 PETESV
+403 PEAV
-409 TEDATKAEVP
+409 TNTTDEPFPVVSPVVRPCDVQI
-419 PPEAS
+419 S
-424 SFHVD
+424 SSNF
-429 NADIRP
+429 
-435 SETCSNSI
+435 ETCPNFG
-443 TTIELVLLGSV
+443 TTIELILLGLGHLQMSGV
-454 NSHECGTHDTPKEL
+454 QEAPAEHRTPDE
-468 PLSDG
+468 SSS
-473 NIKPAPGKVSSLV
+473 PAHGPASSPMQA
-486 TPSAGDA
+486 PSTGDNVVAG
-493 ANAASPE
+493 ANVASPE
-500 AVDYRN
+500 AGDPKASVPT
-506 LGSPGIN
+506 GGN
-513 SHPTADTTFDAVS
+513 SNFPAESATAVS
-526 SDTNPH
+526 DANSR
-532 DVTSDADTRSTVASK
+532 DVTSEPDNRSTFVPRE
-547 DEQSAESIRATTTQ
+547 EQSAESTRVTATQ

-610 KRQLSKTST
+610 KRQLAKTST
-619 FLDNLNVTVVNELKQ
+619 FLENLNVTVVNELKQ
-634 FREQYD
+634 FREQHD
-640 QAWRSVALEF
+640 QVWKSVVLEF

-663 LSAQLGVLAD
+663 LSTQVGVLAD
-673 EIVFQKR
+673 ELVFQKR
-680 VAVIQSIVVLLCF
+680 VAVIQSVVVLFCL
-693 GLMLF
+693 GLVLF
-698 TRGLAGGYIDLP
+698 TRGAAGGYIDLP
-710 SVQNM
+710 SVQSM

-722 RPSSPILGFRSPP
+722 RPSSPLFGSPP
-735 GSPGSMRPTS
+735 GSPGSTRATS
-745 SYRTTGHRRQISQD
+745 SCHRTPGHQRQTSED
-759 SQDGSVSPTMYAPP
+759 SQGESISPTIPYAPP
-773 TPTSD
+773 TPTSTE
-778 DSRLGPDERDTT
+778 SSPGRRDTRGPT
-790 PPSPE
+790 SP
-795 EARSMP
+795 ALGDTQSI
-801 DAAPPLLR
+801 AQVAPPLLR
-809 SNSSPPDLNGEN
+809 SNSSPADLKGEN
-821 EGGGEEMQAGS
+821 EDDEEELESGS
-832 PTITIISIIELK
+832 ECSGSDGVDQGTYTPIQDHSDF
-844 TSKIS
+844 
-849 SILHLKKSH
+849 KSA
-858 SRTPKMNSTPL
+858 TAKVNSM
-869 AARSPNTHLAV
+869 
-880 SNEQDLKAASTT
+880 EY
-892 IDPMDQ
+892 
-898 HRLKLQGKIENQDKQ
+898 HRQVLQGKLESEDKQ

-940 KKIPPIAQ
+940 KKY
-948 PFVSDRAKRTL
+948 
-959 DLVEEFVEKEC
+959 VEEFVEKEC
-970 IPAEGLFSAQLG
+970 IPAEALFSAQLG
-982 TGEQRWKTNPA
+982 EGEKRWKTTPA
-993 VMEELK
+993 IMEDLK
-999 TKAKKIGLW
+999 ARARKLGLW
-1008 NMFLPKSHFSQG
+1008 NMFLPKNHFKQG

-1033 YLGKSKVASEATNNA
+1033 YLGKSKLASEATNNA

-1063 DQQKAQWLTPLLEG
+1063 DQQKAQWLAPLLEG

-1118 SGAGDPRCQI
+1118 SGAGDPRCQV
-1128 YLVMGKTDPRNPDTY
+1128 YLVMGKTDARNPDTY
-1143 KQQSVLLVPAST
+1143 KQQSVVLVPAST

-1177 HITFKNV
+1177 HITFKDV

-1213 AMRTIGAAERAI
+1213 AMRTIGAAERAV
-1225 DWLIARINDERKKP
+1225 DWMIARINDERKKP
-1239 FGQPLSSH
+1239 FGQPLAAH

-1256 SRIEVDAARLIV
+1256 SRIEIDSARLIV

-1286 IAQAKVL
+1286 IAEAKVL
-1293 VPQTAMTVIDRA
+1293 VPQVGLAVIDRA
-1305 VQVYGAAGVSQD
+1305 VQAYGAGGVSQD
-1317 TPLAYLW
+1317 TPLASLW
-1324 AMVRTLRIADG
+1324 ANIRTLRIADG

-1346 RENKSRREEVTRRV
+1346 RENKARKEEVTKRL
-1360 AWQKEQSDKILIAN
+1360 AWQKEQSLNILKTN
-1374 GFSKTKSLL
+1374 GFTKSML